1 MKVVLSDQ
9 KTGKAYLFSTEQ
21 DVFVGKKIGDTVKL
35 DELGLAGYEGRIT
48 GGSDKQGF
56 PMNVSI
62 SGPGR
67 KKILTANA
75 PGFKAKRK
83 GEKKRVSVRGNTI
96 SSEMAQVNAVIS
108 KYGAAKIEEIYKKSE
123 PSEEDKM
130 SAKERAIKRSLEQ
143 AGSAKLGSG
152 VKKAKH

>member
-1 MKVVLSDQ
+1 
-9 KTGKAYLFSTEQ
+9 
-21 DVFVGKKIGDTVKL
+21 
-35 DELGLAGYEGRIT
+35 
-48 GGSDKQGF
+48 
-56 PMNVSI
+56 
-62 SGPGR
+62 
-67 KKILTANA
+67 
-75 PGFKAKRK
+75 
-83 GEKKRVSVRGNTI
+83 
-96 SSEMAQVNAVIS
+96 MAQVNAVIS